1 MAAHPF
7 RENVTCGKGSKKK
20 RSQPSIIWPRTHFET
35 LANRNKDGKEKWIK
49 DSKGRNEIKRGNE
62 NDFNLIFHTMCVH
75 LYSCFRKENHQS
87 AWYRFVCGKIIIRK
101 IGRLQPLTRVQ
112 QLFRDRD
119 VTLTGYV
126 SQEFNLFFAPRSPI
140 TRWKQ
145 PSNNRIDKDRRAKRP
160 LETHGI
166 TIS

>member
-62 NDFNLIFHTMCVH
+62 NDFNLIFIPCV
-75 LYSCFRKENHQS
+75 YTFTVAFGR
-87 AWYRFVCGKIIIRK
+87 KIIRARGI
-101 IGRLQPLTRVQ
+101 
-112 QLFRDRD
+112 
-119 VTLTGYV
+119 V
-126 SQEFNLFFAPRSPI
+126 SCVEKL
-140 TRWKQ
+140 
-145 PSNNRIDKDRRAKRP
+145 
-160 LETHGI
+160 
-166 TIS
+166 